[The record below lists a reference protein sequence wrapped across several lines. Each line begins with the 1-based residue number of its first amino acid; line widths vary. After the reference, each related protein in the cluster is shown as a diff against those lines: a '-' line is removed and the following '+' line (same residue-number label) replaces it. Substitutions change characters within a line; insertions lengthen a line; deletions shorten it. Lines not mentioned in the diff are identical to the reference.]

1 MKQKLYITTALLLGI
16 LLVLNLLSNEFHL
29 RLDLTS
35 EHQYTLSDATL
46 DILNDLEDPVTVKAY
61 FSTNLPP
68 NIVKT
73 RQDFQ
78 EMLIE
83 YSNRAGGLIQYEFIN
98 PNEKESTEN
107 DAVQSGIQPVM
118 INIREKDQ
126 VKQQKAFLGATLT
139 LGDKKEVIPF
149 LQPGAAMEYALT
161 TAIKKISVTDKP
173 TIGFIQGHGEPALSE
188 LSQVQ
193 SQLSVLYN
201 TEQLSLTDTT
211 VIPPSIK
218 TLALIRPVD
227 SIPPSHLQKLDDF
240 LSRGGT
246 IVIAMNRVNGD
257 LQNATGYA
265 VTTGLESWLQQKGI
279 VVEDNFVVDAKC
291 GTINVVQQQ
300 GAFSFQT
307 QISFPYLP
315 LVGKFAD
322 HPVSKGLESV
332 LFEFASTIYYTG
344 DTTKRFTPL
353 ALTSEQSNA
362 FKAPQYFNIQKQ
374 WTQTDLPQHN
384 LTMAAAVEGKLS
396 GNAFSKLVVIADG
409 DFAVTGPQQNQQ
421 RRPAD
426 NINLLTNSIDW
437 LSDDTGLIS
446 LRTKG
451 VTSRPIDQLEDSTKA
466 ILKYTNFLLPI
477 LLVMGYGLIRA
488 QQNRM
493 KRFKRMSENYE
504 EA

>member
-307 QISFPYLP
+307 QMSFPYLP

-409 DFAVTGPQQNQQ
+409 DFAVTGLQQNQQ

>member
-1 MKQKLYITTALLLGI
+1 MKQKLYITTTLLIGI

-35 EHQYTLSDATL
+35 EKQFTLSEATL

-61 FSTNLPP
+61 FSTDLPP

-98 PNEKESTEN
+98 PNEKETTEN
-107 DAVQSGIQPVM
+107 AAVQGGIQPVM

-126 VKQQKAFLGATLT
+126 VKQQKAFLGATLS
-139 LGDKKEVIPF
+139 LGDRKEVIPF

-173 TIGFIQGHGEPALSE
+173 SIGFIQGHGEPPLSE

-201 TEQLSLTDTT
+201 TEQLTLTDTT
-211 VIPPSIK
+211 VIPERIK
-218 TLALIRPVD
+218 TLALIRPKD
-227 SIPPSHLQKLDDF
+227 SIPPSQLAKLDDF
-240 LSRGGT
+240 LSKGGK

-257 LQNATGYA
+257 LQNANGYA
-265 VTTGLESWLQQKGI
+265 VNTGLEVWLQQKGI

-307 QISFPYLP
+307 QMSFPFLP

-332 LFEFASTIYYTG
+332 LFEFASTIYYSG

-353 ALTSEQSNA
+353 ALTSEQSSTL
-362 FKAPQYFNIQKQ
+362 KAPQYFNIQKQ
-374 WTQTDLPQHN
+374 WTQADLPQRN
-384 LTMAAAVEGKLS
+384 LTMAAAVEGKLT
-396 GNAFSKLVVIADG
+396 GNTNSKLVVIADG
-409 DFAVTGPQQNQQ
+409 DFAVTGPQQGQQ

-477 LLVMGYGLIRA
+477 LLVIGYGLVRA
-488 QQNRM
+488 QQNRI